1 MRARSLV
8 SLVSLVSLAFVT
20 ILVAACSGTTADAGL
35 DCDMQV
41 DGAQFFRGAMPA
53 EASGPKVASVALI
66 TQAVRAGQIGK
77 SATGAL
83 EPPST
88 AAALMLDGDRGYWL
102 LPAGVPDVQSPTF
115 PSFKASLSFART
127 LAAGNRDLVV
137 RAIDGAGHFGPASP
151 QTLTIAADG
160 PPAGKLVF
168 SLTWDSESDLDLH
181 VVDPTGAEVYKGN
194 INSWAAPPPG
204 QPTDPNAW
212 KTGGILD
219 VDSNASCVIDGLRR
233 EDVVYATAAPAGHY
247 VVRVDTF
254 SLCSEVSAHWT
265 VVAIADGVVLGKAQG
280 ASFETDTEMPHDR
293 GAGVLALEID
303 R

>member
-1 MRARSLV
+1 MREVRMSAV
-8 SLVSLVSLAFVT
+8 VAAATVAG
-20 ILVAACSGTTADAGL
+20 LVAACSGTTADQGL
-35 DCDMQV
+35 DCDMQIA
-41 DGAQFFRGAMPA
+41 GAQFFRGAMPA
-53 EASGPKVASVALI
+53 EAGGPKVASVALV
-66 TQAVRAGQIGK
+66 TATARAGQVGK
-77 SATGAL
+77 TATGAL
-83 EPPST
+83 EPPAT

-127 LAAGNRDLVV
+127 LAGGPRELVV
-137 RAIDGAGHFGPASP
+137 RAIDGAGRPGPASP

-168 SLTWDSESDLDLH
+168 SLTWDTESDLDLH

-194 INSWAAPPPG
+194 INSWSPPPPG
-204 QPTDPNAW
+204 QAPDPNAW

-219 VDSNASCVIDGLRR
+219 FDSNASCVVDGLRR
-233 EDVVYATAAPAGHY
+233 EDVVYATTAPSGHY

-265 VVAIADGVVLGKAQG
+265 VEALADGVVVGKATG
-280 ASFETDTEMPHDR
+280 SSFETDTQMPHDR